1 MLLQPQPDFDQTPAQ
16 RAFAFSQQWIHAL
29 AVSALEIQQ
38 LPRQE
43 KLRLM
48 EALWADL
55 SRDEAEVES
64 PAWHADALRETAER
78 VARGEEKMLDWDQA
92 KAKLRKGG
100 K

>member
-1 MLLQPQPDFDQTPAQ
+1 M
-16 RAFAFSQQWIHAL
+16 S
-29 AVSALEIQQ
+29 VSEIRQ

-64 PAWHADALRETAER
+64 PAWHADALRETSER
-78 VARGEEKMLDWDQA
+78 VARGEEKSLNWEQA

>member
-1 MLLQPQPDFDQTPAQ
+1 M
-16 RAFAFSQQWIHAL
+16 S
-29 AVSALEIQQ
+29 VLEIQR

-64 PAWHADALRETAER
+64 PAWHADALRETTER
-78 VARGEEKMLDWDQA
+78 VARGEEKMLDWEQA
-92 KAKLRKGG
+92 KTKLRKGG

>member
-1 MLLQPQPDFDQTPAQ
+1 M
-16 RAFAFSQQWIHAL
+16 
-29 AVSALEIQQ
+29 SALEIQQ

-78 VARGEEKMLDWDQA
+78 VARCEEKVLD
-92 KAKLRKGG
+92 L
-100 K
+100 

>member
-1 MLLQPQPDFDQTPAQ
+1 M
-16 RAFAFSQQWIHAL
+16 S
-29 AVSALEIQQ
+29 VLEIQQ
-38 LPRQE
+38 LPRHE

-78 VARGEEKMLDWDQA
+78 VARREEKVLDWERA
-92 KAKLRKGG
+92 KAELRKG
-100 K
+100 KK

>member
-1 MLLQPQPDFDQTPAQ
+1 MST
-16 RAFAFSQQWIHAL
+16 
-29 AVSALEIQQ
+29 LEIQQ

-78 VARGEEKMLDWDQA
+78 VARGEEKVLDWEQA
-92 KAKLRKGG
+92 KTKLRKGG

>member
-1 MLLQPQPDFDQTPAQ
+1 M
-16 RAFAFSQQWIHAL
+16 
-29 AVSALEIQQ
+29 SALEIQQ
-38 LPRQE
+38 LPREE

-64 PAWHADALRETAER
+64 PAWHADALRETTER
-78 VARGEEKMLDWDQA
+78 VARGEEKILDWEQA
-92 KAKLRKGG
+92 KTKLRKGG